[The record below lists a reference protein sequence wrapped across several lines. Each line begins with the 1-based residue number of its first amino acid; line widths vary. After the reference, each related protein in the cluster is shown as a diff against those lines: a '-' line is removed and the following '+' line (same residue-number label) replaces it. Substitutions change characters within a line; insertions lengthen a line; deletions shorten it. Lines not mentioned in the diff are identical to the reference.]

1 VDAGNSKY
9 YEERIAALEEKIG
22 QFQAQ
27 MEREARQ
34 RSAFS
39 LKNWLERYGLLVA
52 WGLLILLIG
61 AFKPEAMFS
70 WNSYA
75 VMFGS
80 QAMLVVLSLAF
91 IIPLTAGDF
100 DLSIAGTM
108 ALSSM
113 LVARPRFLGVGFQYH
128 RRRLDGADQ
137 CGHPVEDRRHT
148 AELLLCGGA
157 GGGDLVRFRI
167 HQRRAAAAVCRPWP

>member
-1 VDAGNSKY
+1 MGTPW
-9 YEERIAALEEKIG
+9 ERIAALEDKIT

-27 MEREARQ
+27 MEREADR
-34 RSAFS
+34 RSDFS
-39 LKNWLERYGLLVA
+39 LKNWLERYGLLIA

-61 AFKPEAMFS
+61 AFKPDAMFS

-80 QAMLVVLSLAF
+80 QAMLVVLALAF

-113 LVARPRFLGVGFQYH
+113 LV
-128 RRRLDGADQ
+128 
-137 CGHPVEDRRHT
+137 
-148 AELLLCGGA
+148 
-157 GGGDLVRFRI
+157 
-167 HQRRAAAAVCRPWP
+167 